1 MHHDEP
7 LVEARIAR
15 LVRDRIDPAV
25 HRRSAP
31 VTIDAWQV
39 PDEPVPFAEA
49 VAAEYTPFRV
59 GDAWG
64 GRPWGT
70 TWFRVRG
77 TVPED
82 FGTAP
87 GTTVELRVDLGFTK
101 RQPGFQAEGL
111 AWRTDGST
119 IKGIE
124 PRNDTVPV
132 EVGPGGSFEL
142 YVEAAANPDIGGDD
156 FQGATPLGSR
166 STAGSDPI
174 YSLRALELVERDDT
188 VWELQQDVW
197 VLRGLMAELPTD
209 GTRGADVLRVLE
221 RAADALDPD
230 DVAGTAA
237 DARAVLAPALAV
249 PASAA
254 AHRAV
259 AVGHAHIDSAWLW
272 PVRETIRKCART
284 FSNVLDLM
292 DQDPDFTFA
301 CSSAQQYAWIRDG
314 YPSIWARIKQRVAEG
329 RWIPVGGMW
338 VESDTNLPG
347 GEALARQFV
356 AGKRLFLEEFGVD
369 TPEAWLPDSFGYT
382 GALPQIVRA
391 AGSKWFVTQKPSWN
405 ETNVIPHTSFHWE
418 GIDGSRVLTHLP
430 PADTYNSDVSAAD
443 LHRGERGNK
452 ERGVANTSMLLYGF
466 GDGGGGPTR
475 EMVAAA
481 RRQHDL
487 DGSPRVDLGTPAEV
501 FEELEQSL
509 PEPAVWSG
517 EMYLEFH
524 RGTYTSQIRTKQ
536 GNRRSEHLLREAELW
551 AATASVRLGVEY
563 PYDEL
568 EAAWRTVLLQQFHD
582 ILPGSSIAWVYEN
595 AEAEYARV
603 AAVLGGL
610 IGDATT
616 ALASGGAPALAG
628 VGASATAFAGD
639 GGALLDGP
647 RDPDAVGTGGGAAVG
662 TVVRFNAS
670 PVAAGGVTALGGSV
684 GDEGEAVPPV
694 RSGDH
699 FVFDTGVV
707 TATIDADGH
716 VVSFVDHA
724 TGRDAVAP
732 GSSAA
737 QYTVFRDT
745 PNQWEAWDI
754 DRAYQRSGTVL
765 SAASVSVVDDALVVE
780 RPFGSSSVTTR
791 YSAVAGQ
798 PELHI
803 ETEVEWHERQKL
815 LKLAFP
821 LDVRASVASSE
832 IQFGHI
838 DRPTHQN
845 TSWDM
850 ARFET
855 SAHRW
860 VHVAEPGFGVA
871 VANDSTYGHD
881 ITRSTRP
888 DGGTTTLVR
897 ESLLRAPTFPDPHA
911 DQGHHVFRT
920 VLRTGASVLDAA
932 DSGYRLNL
940 PVRSVPGNAVVEPLV
955 TVSSPQ
961 VFVEAVKLAEDRSGD
976 VVVRLYEA
984 SGGRAADVGVDFG
997 FDVAGVEA
1005 VDLLERPLG
1014 AGSRLSSASWE
1025 AGEAVV
1031 LTLRP
1036 FEIVTLRVRR
1046 A

>member
-1 MHHDEP
+1 MHQDEP

-15 LVRDRIDPAV
+15 LVRDRVDPNV
-25 HRRSAP
+25 HRRASP
-31 VTIDAWQV
+31 VTIEAWQV
-39 PDEPVPFAEA
+39 PDEPVPFGEA
-49 VAAEYTPFRV
+49 VQQTYTPFTV
-59 GDAWG
+59 GEPWG
-64 GRPWGT
+64 ARPWGT
-70 TWFRVRG
+70 TWFRVTG
-77 TVPED
+77 TVPAD
-82 FGTAP
+82 FGTAD
-87 GTTVELRVDLGFTK
+87 GTTAELLVDLGFSK

-111 AWRTDGST
+111 AFRPDGST
-119 IKGIE
+119 IKAIE
-124 PRNDTVPV
+124 PRNDTVPLQ
-132 EVGPGGSFEL
+132 VGPGESFEL
-142 YVEAAANPDIGGDD
+142 YVEAGANPDIGGDD
-156 FQGATPLGSR
+156 FQGATPLGSKH
-166 STAGSDPI
+166 TAGDVPI
-174 YSLRALELVERDDT
+174 YRLRALEVVERDDT
-188 VWELQQDVW
+188 VWELQQDLW

-237 DARAVLAPALAV
+237 DARAVLATALAV

-254 AHRAV
+254 AHRAI

-272 PVRETIRKCART
+272 PVRETKRKCART

-292 DQDPDFTFA
+292 DRDPDFTFA
-301 CSSAQQYAWIRDG
+301 CSSAQQYAWMRDE
-314 YPSIWARIKQRVAEG
+314 YPEVFGRIKQRVAEG

-356 AGKRLFLEEFGVD
+356 AGKRFFLEEFGID

-405 ETNVIPHTSFHWE
+405 ETNVIPHTSFLWE

-430 PADTYNSDVSAAD
+430 PADTYNSDVSPAD
-443 LHRGERGNK
+443 LHRGERQNK

-487 DGSPRVDLGTPAEV
+487 DGSPRVDLGTPAQV
-501 FEELEQSL
+501 FEELERAL
-509 PEPAVWSG
+509 PTPGIWSG

-524 RGTYTSQIRTKQ
+524 RGTYTSQVRTKQ

-551 AATASVRLGVEY
+551 ASTAAVRLGQAY

-568 EAAWRTVLLQQFHD
+568 ESAWHTVLLQQFHD

-603 AAVLGGL
+603 AGVLEEL
-610 IGDATT
+610 IGTATS
-616 ALASGGAPALAG
+616 ALATGGTATADQPGGPA
-628 VGASATAFAGD
+628 ASA
-639 GGALLDGP
+639 P
-647 RDPDAVGTGGGAAVG
+647 Q
-662 TVVRFNAS
+662 VRFNAS
-670 PVAAGGVTALGGSV
+670 PVVADGVTALGAAPV
-684 GDEGEAVPPV
+684 DVARAVPPEPD
-694 RSGDH
+694 GDR
-699 FVFDTGVV
+699 FVFDTGAVV
-707 TATIDADGH
+707 ATVDAAGH
-716 VVSFVDHA
+716 VVSFVERA
-724 TGRDAVAP
+724 SGRDAVAP
-732 GSSAA
+732 GAA
-737 QYTVFRDT
+737 AAEYTVFRDT

-754 DRAYQRSGTVL
+754 DRAYQRHGSALTATSVTVEG
-765 SAASVSVVDDALVVE
+765 DALVVV
-780 RPFGSSSVTTR
+780 RPFGSSTVTTR
-791 YSAVAGQ
+791 YTATEGQ
-798 PELHI
+798 PELVV
-803 ETEVEWHERQKL
+803 ETEVDWHEQQKL

-821 LDVRASVASSE
+821 LDLKADEASSE

-845 TSWDM
+845 TSWDF

-871 VANDSTYGHD
+871 IANDSTYGHD
-881 ITRSTRP
+881 VTRTTRA
-888 DGGTTTLVR
+888 DGGTTTQVR
-897 ESLLRAPTFPDPHA
+897 ESLVRGPKFPDPEA

-920 VLRTGASVLDAA
+920 VLRVGASVLDAA

-940 PVRSVPGNAVVEPLV
+940 PVRTVPGDTAVEPLV

-984 SGGRAADVGVDFG
+984 LGGRATDVGVDFG
-997 FDVAGVEA
+997 FDVAGVTR
-1005 VDLLERPLG
+1005 VDLLERPLDDG
-1014 AGSRLSSASWE
+1014 TWE
-1025 AGEAVV
+1025 DGEPVV
-1031 LTLRP
+1031 LTFRP
-1036 FEIVTLRVRR
+1036 FEIVSLRVRR

>member
-1 MHHDEP
+1 MHQDEP

-15 LVRDRIDPAV
+15 LVRDRVDPNV
-25 HRRSAP
+25 HRRASP
-31 VTIDAWQV
+31 VTVEAWHV
-39 PDEPVPFAEA
+39 PDEPVPVTEA
-49 VAAEYTPFRV
+49 LTQHYEPFTV
-59 GDAWG
+59 GDPWG
-64 GRPWGT
+64 SRPWGT
-70 TWFRVRG
+70 TWFRVTG
-77 TVPED
+77 TVPAD
-82 FGTAP
+82 FGTAE
-87 GTTVELRVDLGFTK
+87 GTTAELHVDLGFTK

-111 AWRTDGST
+111 AWRPDGST
-119 IKGIE
+119 IKAIE
-124 PRNDTVPV
+124 PRNDSVPLQ
-132 EVGPGGSFEL
+132 VGPGESFEL
-142 YVEAAANPDIGGDD
+142 YIEAGANPDIGGDS
-156 FQGATPLGSR
+156 FQGATPLGSKH
-166 STAGSDPI
+166 TAGDTPI
-174 YSLRALELVERDDT
+174 YRLRALEVVERDDT
-188 VWELQQDVW
+188 VWELQQDLW
-197 VLRGLMAELPTD
+197 VLRGLLAELPTD
-209 GTRGADVLRVLE
+209 GTRGADVLRALE
-221 RAADALDPD
+221 RAADVLDPD

-237 DARAVLAPALAV
+237 DARAVLAPVLAV
-249 PASAA
+249 PASGS
-254 AHRAV
+254 AHRAI

-272 PVRETIRKCART
+272 PVRETKRKCART

-292 DQDPDFTFA
+292 DRDPDFTFA
-301 CSSAQQYAWIRDG
+301 CSSAQQYAWMRDE
-314 YPSIWARIKQRVAEG
+314 YPEVFGRIKQRVAEG

-356 AGKRLFLEEFGVD
+356 AGKRFFLEEFGVD

-405 ETNVIPHTSFHWE
+405 ETNVIPHTSFLWE

-430 PADTYNSDVSAAD
+430 PADTYNSDVSPAD
-443 LHRGERGNK
+443 LHRGERNNK

-487 DGSPRVDLGTPAEV
+487 DGSPRVDLGTPAQV
-501 FEELEQSL
+501 FQELERAL
-509 PEPAVWSG
+509 PTPEVWSG

-551 AATASVRLGVEY
+551 AATAAVRLGREY
-563 PYDEL
+563 PYDAL
-568 EAAWRTVLLQQFHD
+568 ESAWHTVLLQQFHD

-603 AAVLGGL
+603 ATVLEAL
-610 IGDATT
+610 IGAATS
-616 ALASGGAPALAG
+616 ALASGG
-628 VGASATAFAGD
+628 TAD
-639 GGALLDGP
+639 TDRSGGSP
-647 RDPDAVGTGGGAAVG
+647 AAVSH
-662 TVVRFNAS
+662 VRFNAS
-670 PVAAGGVTALGGSV
+670 PVAADGVAALGAEPVDAARS
-684 GDEGEAVPPV
+684 VPPF
-694 RSGDH
+694 RDGDR
-699 FVFDTGVV
+699 FVFDTGAVV
-707 TATIDADGH
+707 ATIDAAGH
-716 VVSFVDHA
+716 VVSFVDRA

-732 GSSAA
+732 GEAA
-737 QYTVFRDT
+737 AEYTVFRDT

-754 DRAYQRSGTVL
+754 DRAYQRHGSVLEATSVTVEG
-765 SAASVSVVDDALVVE
+765 DALVVV
-780 RPFGSSSVTTR
+780 RPFGRSVVTTR
-791 YSAVAGQ
+791 YSATAGQ
-798 PELHI
+798 PELVV
-803 ETEVEWHERQKL
+803 ETEADWHEQQKL

-821 LDVRASVASSE
+821 LDLKADQASSE

-845 TSWDM
+845 TSWDF

-871 VANDSTYGHD
+871 IANDSTYGHD
-881 ITRSTRP
+881 VTRRTRV
-888 DGGTTTLVR
+888 DGGTTTQVR
-897 ESLLRAPTFPDPHA
+897 ESLVRGPKFPDPEA

-920 VLRTGASVLDAA
+920 VVRVGASVLDAA

-940 PVRSVPGNAVVEPLV
+940 PVRAVPGDTVVEPLV

-984 SGGRAADVGVDFG
+984 LGGRATDVGVDFG
-997 FDVAGVEA
+997 FDVADVTR
-1005 VDLLERPLG
+1005 VDLLERPVDDVTWDG
-1014 AGSRLSSASWE
+1014 
-1025 AGEAVV
+1025 GEPVV

-1036 FEIVTLRVRR
+1036 FELVTLRVRR

>member
-1 MHHDEP
+1 MHKDEP

-31 VTIDAWQV
+31 VTVEAWTV
-39 PDEPVPFAEA
+39 PDEPVPFDVA
-49 VAAEYTPFRV
+49 VAADYAPFAI

-64 GRPWGT
+64 ARPWGT

-87 GTTVELRVDLGFTK
+87 GTTAEVHVDLGFTK

-111 AWRTDGST
+111 AWRPDGST
-119 IKGIE
+119 ITGIE
-124 PRNDTVPV
+124 PRNDTVPL
-132 EVGPGGSFEL
+132 EVGPGESFEL
-142 YVEAAANPDIGGDD
+142 YVEAAANPDIGGDS
-156 FQGATPLGSR
+156 FQGRTPLGSR
-166 STAGSDPI
+166 STAGDEPI
-174 YSLRALELVERDDT
+174 YRLRALEVVERDDT
-188 VWELQQDVW
+188 VWELQQDFW

-209 GTRGADVLRVLE
+209 GTRGADILRALE

-237 DARAVLAPALAV
+237 DAREVLAPVLAV

-292 DQDPDFTFA
+292 DRDPDFTFA

-369 TPEAWLPDSFGYT
+369 TPEAWLPDSFGYS

-430 PADTYNSDVSAAD
+430 PADTYNSDVSPAD

-487 DGSPRVDLGTPAEV
+487 DGSPRVDLGTPAQV
-501 FEELEQSL
+501 FEELEQAL
-509 PEPAVWSG
+509 PTPAVWSG

-551 AATASVRLGVEY
+551 AATAAVQLGADY
-563 PYDEL
+563 PYDAL
-568 EAAWRTVLLQQFHD
+568 EEAWHTVLLQQFHD

-595 AEAEYARV
+595 AEANYALV
-603 AAVLGGL
+603 AEVLEGL

-616 ALASGGAPALAG
+616 ALASGGASALAG
-628 VGASATAFAGD
+628 VGAGAVSSATAAGSA
-639 GGALLDGP
+639 GALLDAP
-647 RDPDAVGTGGGAAVG
+647 VGAGAAGAAGAGAGGAGAG
-662 TVVRFNAS
+662 AVVRFNAA
-670 PVAAGGVTALGGSV
+670 PVTADGVTALGGAPV
-684 GDEGEAVPPV
+684 DDARPVPPE
-694 RSGDH
+694 RHGDR

-707 TATIDADGH
+707 TATIDAAGH

-724 TGRDAVAP
+724 SGRDAVAP
-732 GSSAA
+732 GTAA
-737 QYTVFRDT
+737 AEYTVFRDT

-765 SAASVSVVDDALVVE
+765 TATSVDVDGDALVVV

-798 PELHI
+798 PELLV
-803 ETEVEWHERQKL
+803 ETEVEWHEHQKL

-897 ESLLRAPTFPDPHA
+897 ESLLRAPTFPDPDA

-920 VLRTGASVLDAA
+920 VLRTGATVLDAA

-940 PVRSVPGNAVVEPLV
+940 PVRSVPGSSTVTPLV
-955 TVSSPQ
+955 VVSSPQ
-961 VFVEAVKLAEDRSGD
+961 VLVEAVKLAEDRSGD

-984 SGGRAADVGVDFG
+984 SGGRASDVGVDFG
-997 FDVAGVEA
+997 FDVASVEA
-1005 VDLLERPLG
+1005 VDLLERPVG
-1014 AGSRLSSASWE
+1014 DTWE
-1025 AGEAVV
+1025 AGEPVV

>member
-1 MHHDEP
+1 MHQDEP

-15 LVRDRIDPAV
+15 LVRDRVDPNV
-25 HRRSAP
+25 HRRASP
-31 VTIDAWQV
+31 VTIEAWQV

-49 VAAEYTPFRV
+49 VQQTYTPFTV
-59 GDAWG
+59 GDPWG
-64 GRPWGT
+64 ARPWGT
-70 TWFRVRG
+70 TWFRVTG
-77 TVPED
+77 TVPAD
-82 FGTAP
+82 FGTTD
-87 GTTVELRVDLGFTK
+87 GTTAELHVDLGFSK
-101 RQPGFQAEGL
+101 RQAGFQAEGL
-111 AWRTDGST
+111 AWRPDGST
-119 IKGIE
+119 IKAIE
-124 PRNDTVPV
+124 PLNDSVPLQ
-132 EVGPGGSFEL
+132 VGPGESFEL
-142 YVEAAANPDIGGDD
+142 YVEAGANPDIGGDD
-156 FQGATPLGSR
+156 FQGATPLGSKH
-166 STAGSDPI
+166 TAGDTPI
-174 YSLRALELVERDDT
+174 YRLRALEVVERDDT
-188 VWELQQDVW
+188 VWELQQDLW

-237 DARAVLAPALAV
+237 DARAVLAEALSV
-249 PASAA
+249 PASGS
-254 AHRAV
+254 AHRAI

-272 PVRETIRKCART
+272 PVRETKRKCART

-292 DQDPDFTFA
+292 DRDPDFTFA
-301 CSSAQQYAWIRDG
+301 CSSAQQYAWMRDE
-314 YPSIWARIKQRVAEG
+314 YPEVFARITQRVAEG

-356 AGKRLFLEEFGVD
+356 AGKRFFLEEFGVD

-405 ETNVIPHTSFHWE
+405 ETNVIPHTSFLWE

-430 PADTYNSDVSAAD
+430 PADTYNSDVSPAD
-443 LHRGERGNK
+443 LHRGERNNK

-487 DGSPRVDLGTPAEV
+487 DGSPRVELGTPAQV
-501 FEELEQSL
+501 FEELERAL
-509 PEPAVWSG
+509 PTPGVWSG

-551 AATASVRLGVEY
+551 ASTAAVRLGQAY
-563 PYDEL
+563 PYDAL
-568 EAAWRTVLLQQFHD
+568 ESAWHTVLLQQFHD

-603 AAVLGGL
+603 AGVLEDL
-610 IGDATT
+610 IGTATT
-616 ALASGGAPALAG
+616 ALAAGAQQPTDGPGGPAAPASL
-628 VGASATAFAGD
+628 
-639 GGALLDGP
+639 
-647 RDPDAVGTGGGAAVG
+647 
-662 TVVRFNAS
+662 VRFNAS
-670 PVAAGGVTALGGSV
+670 PVAADGVTALGAEPV
-684 GDEGEAVPPV
+684 DAARAVPPV
-694 RSGDH
+694 RDGDR
-699 FVFDTGVV
+699 FVIDTGVV
-707 TATIDADGH
+707 VATIDAAGH

-724 TGRDAVAP
+724 SGRDAIAP
-732 GSSAA
+732 GAA
-737 QYTVFRDT
+737 AAEYTVFRDT

-754 DRAYQRSGTVL
+754 DRAYQRHGSVLAATSVTVEG
-765 SAASVSVVDDALVVE
+765 DALVVV
-780 RPFGSSSVTTR
+780 RPFGSSTVTTR
-791 YSAVAGQ
+791 YTATAGQ
-798 PELHI
+798 PELVV
-803 ETEVEWHERQKL
+803 ETEADWHEQQKL

-821 LDVRASVASSE
+821 LDLKADQASSE

-845 TSWDM
+845 TSWDF

-871 VANDSTYGHD
+871 IANDSTYGHD
-881 ITRSTRP
+881 VTRSTRA
-888 DGGTTTLVR
+888 DGGTTTQVR
-897 ESLLRAPTFPDPHA
+897 ESLVRGPMFPDPAA

-920 VLRTGASVLDAA
+920 VLRVGASVLDAA

-940 PVRSVPGNAVVEPLV
+940 PVRAVPGDTAVEPLV

-984 SGGRAADVGVDFG
+984 LGGRATDVGVDFG
-997 FDVAGVEA
+997 FDVAGVTR
-1005 VDLLERPLG
+1005 VDLLERPLDDG
-1014 AGSRLSSASWE
+1014 SWE
-1025 AGEAVV
+1025 DGEPVV

-1036 FEIVTLRVRR
+1036 FELTTLRVRR

>member
-25 HRRSAP
+25 LRRSAP
-31 VTIDAWQV
+31 VTIEAWQV

-49 VAAEYTPFRV
+49 VAAEYTPFHV

-77 TVPED
+77 TVPSD
-82 FGTAP
+82 FGADP
-87 GTTVELRVDLGFTK
+87 GTTVELRVDLGFSK

-111 AWRTDGST
+111 AWRPDGTT

-124 PRNDTVPV
+124 PLNDTLPV
-132 EVGPGGSFEL
+132 EPGPDGSFEL

-166 STAGSDPI
+166 STAGTEPI
-174 YSLRALELVERDDT
+174 YRLRALELVERDDT
-188 VWELQQDVW
+188 VWELQQDFW

-209 GTRGADVLRVLE
+209 GTRGADVLRGLE
-221 RAADALDPD
+221 RAADTLDPD

-237 DARAVLAPALAV
+237 ATREVLAPLLAV
-249 PASAA
+249 GAAGSAG
-254 AHRAV
+254 RAI

-292 DQDPDFTFA
+292 DRDPDFTFA

-314 YPSIWARIKQRVAEG
+314 YPSIWERIKQRVAEG

-347 GEALARQFV
+347 GEAVARQFV

-369 TPEAWLPDSFGYT
+369 TPEAWLPDSFGYS

-430 PADTYNSDVSAAD
+430 PADTYNSDVSPED
-443 LHRGERGNK
+443 LHRGERQNK

-475 EMVAAA
+475 EMVASA

-487 DGSPRVDLGTPAEV
+487 DGSPRVDLGTPAQV
-501 FEELEQSL
+501 FEELERVL

-551 AATASVRLGVEY
+551 AATAAVRHGAEY

-568 EAAWRTVLLQQFHD
+568 ESVWHTVLLQQFHD

-603 AAVLGGL
+603 AEVLEEL
-610 IGDATT
+610 IGTATT
-616 ALASGGAPALAG
+616 ALASGGATALAG
-628 VGASATAFAGD
+628 VGAARAGA
-639 GGALLDGP
+639 GVGALLDAP
-647 RDPDAVGTGGGAAVG
+647 TEAGTAGGASGGGADG
-662 TVVRFNAS
+662 VVRFNAS
-670 PVAAGGVTALGGSV
+670 PVTAGGVTALGGSPSSAA
-684 GDEGEAVPPV
+684 EAVPPV
-694 RSGDH
+694 RSGDR
-699 FVFDTGVV
+699 FVFETGVV

-716 VVSFVDHA
+716 VVSLVERA
-724 TGRDAVAP
+724 SGRDAVAP
-732 GSSAA
+732 GAVAA

-754 DRAYQRSGTVL
+754 DRAYQRNGTVL
-765 SAASVSVVDDALVVE
+765 SATGVEVDGTTLVVT

-821 LDVRASVASSE
+821 LDVRAASASSE

-881 ITRSTRP
+881 ITRSTRA

-920 VLRTGASVLDAA
+920 VLRVGASVLDAA

-940 PVRSVPGNAVVEPLV
+940 PVRSVPGSATVDPLV

-984 SGGRAADVGVDFG
+984 TGGRAADVGVSFG
-997 FDVAGVEA
+997 FDVDAVEA

-1014 AGSRLSSASWE
+1014 SGTWE
-1025 AGEAVV
+1025 AGEPVV

-1046 A
+1046 G

>member
-1 MHHDEP
+1 MHQDEP

-15 LVRDRIDPAV
+15 LVRDRVDPNV
-25 HRRSAP
+25 HRRASP
-31 VTIDAWQV
+31 VTIEAWQV

-49 VAAEYTPFRV
+49 VQQTYTPFTV
-59 GDAWG
+59 GEPWG
-64 GRPWGT
+64 ARPWGT
-70 TWFRVRG
+70 TWFKVTG
-77 TVPED
+77 TVPAD
-82 FGTAP
+82 FGTAD
-87 GTTVELRVDLGFTK
+87 GTTAELLVDLGFSK

-111 AWRTDGST
+111 AYRPDGST
-119 IKGIE
+119 IKAIE
-124 PRNDTVPV
+124 PRNDTVPLP
-132 EVGPGGSFEL
+132 VGPGKSFEL
-142 YVEAAANPDIGGDD
+142 YVEAGANPDIGGDD
-156 FQGATPLGSR
+156 FQGATPLGSKH
-166 STAGSDPI
+166 TAGDTPI
-174 YSLRALELVERDDT
+174 YRLRALEVVERDDT
-188 VWELQQDVW
+188 VWELQQDLW

-230 DVAGTAA
+230 DVAGTAG
-237 DARAVLAPALAV
+237 DARAVLAEALAV
-249 PASAA
+249 PASGS
-254 AHRAV
+254 AHRAI

-272 PVRETIRKCART
+272 PVRETKRKCART

-292 DQDPDFTFA
+292 DRDPDFTFA
-301 CSSAQQYAWIRDG
+301 CSSAQQYAWMRDE
-314 YPSIWARIKQRVAEG
+314 YPEVFGRIKQRVAEG

-356 AGKRLFLEEFGVD
+356 AGKRFFLEEFGVD

-405 ETNVIPHTSFHWE
+405 ETNVIPHTSFLWE

-430 PADTYNSDVSAAD
+430 PADTYNSDVSPAD
-443 LHRGERGNK
+443 LHRGERQNK

-487 DGSPRVDLGTPAEV
+487 DGSPRVDLGTPAQV
-501 FEELEQSL
+501 FEELERAL
-509 PEPAVWSG
+509 PTPGVWSG

-551 AATASVRLGVEY
+551 AATAAVRLGQDY
-563 PYDEL
+563 PYDAL
-568 EAAWRTVLLQQFHD
+568 EDAWHTVLLAQFHD

-603 AAVLGGL
+603 AEVLEDL
-610 IGDATT
+610 IGTATT
-616 ALASGGAPALAG
+616 ALAVGGAERSADRPGGAP
-628 VGASATAFAGD
+628 STA
-639 GGALLDGP
+639 P
-647 RDPDAVGTGGGAAVG
+647 H
-662 TVVRFNAS
+662 VRFNAS
-670 PVAAGGVTALGGSV
+670 PMAADGVRALGAEPV
-684 GDEGEAVPPV
+684 DVVRAVPPV
-694 RSGDH
+694 RDGDR
-699 FVFDTGVV
+699 FVFDTGAVV
-707 TATIDADGH
+707 ATVDAAGH
-716 VVSFVDHA
+716 VVSLVDRA
-724 TGRDAVAP
+724 TGRDAIAP
-732 GSSAA
+732 GAA
-737 QYTVFRDT
+737 AAEYTVFRDT

-754 DRAYQRSGTVL
+754 DRAYQRHGAVLAATSVTVEG
-765 SAASVSVVDDALVVE
+765 DALVVV
-780 RPFGSSSVTTR
+780 RPFGSSTVTTR
-791 YSAVAGQ
+791 YTATEGQ
-798 PELHI
+798 PELVV
-803 ETEVEWHERQKL
+803 ETEADWHEQQKL

-821 LDVRASVASSE
+821 LDLKADQASSE

-845 TSWDM
+845 TSWDF

-881 ITRSTRP
+881 VTRSTRP
-888 DGGTTTLVR
+888 DGGTTTQVR
-897 ESLLRAPTFPDPHA
+897 ESLVRGPKFPDPEA

-920 VLRTGASVLDAA
+920 VLRIGETVLDAA

-940 PVRSVPGNAVVEPLV
+940 PVRTVPGDAVVEPLV

-984 SGGRAADVGVDFG
+984 LGGRAGDVGVDFG
-997 FDVAGVEA
+997 FDVAEVTR
-1005 VDLLERPLG
+1005 VDLLERPLDGG
-1014 AGSRLSSASWE
+1014 AWVDGAP
-1025 AGEAVV
+1025 VV
-1031 LTLRP
+1031 LTMRP
-1036 FEIVTLRVRR
+1036 FELVTLRVRR

>member
-25 HRRSAP
+25 LRRSAP
-31 VTIDAWQV
+31 VEIAAWTV
-39 PDEPVPFAEA
+39 PDEPVPFDVA
-49 VAAEYTPFRV
+49 VAADYEPFTV
-59 GDAWG
+59 GGSWG

-70 TWFRVRG
+70 TWFRIRG

-87 GTTVELRVDLGFTK
+87 GTTAELRVDLGFTK
-101 RQPGFQAEGL
+101 RHPGFQAEGL
-111 AWRTDGST
+111 AWRPDGT
-119 IKGIE
+119 TVKGIE
-124 PRNDTVPV
+124 PKNDTVPL
-132 EVGPGGSFEL
+132 EVGPGESFEL
-142 YVEAAANPDIGGDD
+142 YVEAAANPDIGGDS

-166 STAGSDPI
+166 STAGTKPI
-174 YSLRALELVERDDT
+174 YKVKALEIVERDDT
-188 VWELQQDVW
+188 VWELQQDFW

-237 DARAVLAPALAV
+237 DARAVLAPVLAV

-254 AHRAV
+254 AHRAI

-292 DQDPDFTFA
+292 DRDPDFTFA

-356 AGKRLFLEEFGVD
+356 AGKRFFLEEFGID
-369 TPEAWLPDSFGYT
+369 TPEAWLPDSFGYS

-430 PADTYNSDVSAAD
+430 PADTYNSDVSPAD
-443 LHRGERGNK
+443 LHRGERQNK

-487 DGSPRVDLGTPAEV
+487 DGSPRVDLGTPAQV
-501 FEELEQSL
+501 FEEIEAAL
-509 PEPAVWSG
+509 PTPAVWSG

-551 AATASVRLGVEY
+551 ASTAAVRLGLDY
-563 PYDEL
+563 PYEEL
-568 EAAWRTVLLQQFHD
+568 EQAWHTVLLQQFHD

-595 AEAEYARV
+595 AEANYAEVARV
-603 AAVLGGL
+603 LEGL
-610 IGDATT
+610 IGNATT
-616 ALASGGAPALAG
+616 ALANGGAAALAG
-628 VGASATAFAGD
+628 VGASSTARS
-639 GGALLDGP
+639 GGGSALLDAPSGA
-647 RDPDAVGTGGGAAVG
+647 DAAGGSGSTGN
-662 TVVRFNAS
+662 VVRFNAS
-670 PVAAGGVTALGGSV
+670 PVAAGDATALGGSL
-684 GDEGEAVPPV
+684 GDELRAVPPV
-694 RSGDH
+694 RNGDR

-707 TATIDADGH
+707 TATIDAAGH
-716 VVSFVDHA
+716 VVSLVDHA
-724 TGRDAVAP
+724 SGRDAVAP
-732 GSSAA
+732 GAA
-737 QYTVFRDT
+737 AAEYTVFRDT

-765 SAASVSVVDDALVVE
+765 EASSVEVSGDELVVQ
-780 RPFGSSSVTTR
+780 RSFGSSSITTR

-798 PELHI
+798 SELTI
-803 ETEVEWHERQKL
+803 VTEVDWHERQKL

-821 LDVRASVASSE
+821 LDVRAASASSE

-881 ITRSTRP
+881 ITRSTRA

-920 VLRTGASVLDAA
+920 VLRVGASVLDAA
-932 DSGYRLNL
+932 DAGYRLNL
-940 PVRSVPGNAVVEPLV
+940 PVRTVEGTTTVDPLV

-997 FDVAGVEA
+997 FDVAGVAA

-1014 AGSRLSSASWE
+1014 DSWE
-1025 AGEAVV
+1025 SGEPVV

>member
-15 LVRDRIDPAV
+15 LVRDRVDPAV

-31 VTIDAWQV
+31 VTIEAWEV
-39 PDEPVPFAEA
+39 PGEPVPFDAA
-49 VAAEYTPFRV
+49 VRESYTPFTV
-59 GDAWG
+59 GSHWG

-70 TWFRVRG
+70 TWFRITG
-77 TVPED
+77 TVPAD
-82 FGTAP
+82 FGTAQ
-87 GTTVELRVDLGFTK
+87 GTTAELSVDLGFTK

-111 AWRTDGST
+111 AFRPDGST
-119 IKGIE
+119 IKAIE
-124 PRNDTVPV
+124 PRNNAVPL
-132 EVGPGGSFEL
+132 EVGPGESFEL
-142 YVEAAANPDIGGDD
+142 YVEAGANPDIGGDS

-166 STAGSDPI
+166 STAGDEPI
-174 YSLRALELVERDDT
+174 YRLQALEVVERDET
-188 VWELQQDVW
+188 VWELQQDFW

-209 GTRGADVLRVLE
+209 GTRGADILRALE

-237 DARAVLAPALAV
+237 DARAALAPALAV

-254 AHRAV
+254 AHRAI

-272 PVRETIRKCART
+272 PVRETKRKCART

-292 DQDPDFTFA
+292 DRDPDFTFA
-301 CSSAQQYAWIRDG
+301 CSSAQQYAWIRDE
-314 YPSIWARIKQRVAEG
+314 YPEIFGRIKERVAEG

-356 AGKRLFLEEFGVD
+356 AGKRFFLEEFGID
-369 TPEAWLPDSFGYT
+369 TPEAWLPDSFGYS

-430 PADTYNSDVSAAD
+430 PADTYNSDVSPAD
-443 LHRGERGNK
+443 LHRGERRNK
-452 ERGVANTSMLLYGF
+452 ERGTANTSMLLYGF
-466 GDGGGGPTR
+466 GDGGGGPTT
-475 EMVAAA
+475 EMVGAAH
-481 RRQHDL
+481 RQHDL
-487 DGSPRVDLGTPAEV
+487 DGSPRVTLGTPAQV
-501 FEELEQSL
+501 FEQLEAEL
-509 PEPAVWSG
+509 PTPGVWSG

-551 AATASVRLGVEY
+551 AATAAVRLGSEY
-563 PYDEL
+563 PYAEL
-568 EAAWRTVLLQQFHD
+568 EEAWHTVLLQQFHD

-595 AEAEYARV
+595 AEEQYARV
-603 AAVLGGL
+603 AEVLEGL
-610 IGDATT
+610 IGSATT
-616 ALASGGAPALAG
+616 ALAAG
-628 VGASATAFAGD
+628 
-639 GGALLDGP
+639 
-647 RDPDAVGTGGGAAVG
+647 GTGSSTDPA

-670 PVAAGGVTALGGSV
+670 PVAAGDVTALGGSL
-684 GDEGEAVPPV
+684 GEGPRAVSPV
-694 RSGDH
+694 RDGDR

-707 TATIDADGH
+707 TATIDVAGH

-724 TGRDAVAP
+724 TGRDAIAP
-732 GSSAA
+732 GAA
-737 QYTVFRDT
+737 AAEYTVFRDT

-754 DRAYQRSGTVL
+754 DRAYQRNGTVL
-765 SAASVSVVDDALVVE
+765 SASSVSVDGSALVVE
-780 RPFGSSSVTTR
+780 RSFGASTLTTR
-791 YSAVAGQ
+791 YSAVEGE
-798 PELHI
+798 PELTV
-803 ETEVEWHERQKL
+803 ETEVDWHEHQKL

-821 LDVRASVASSE
+821 IDVLASSASSE
-832 IQFGHI
+832 IQFGYI

-845 TSWDM
+845 TSWDH

-881 ITRSTRP
+881 ITRETRA

-897 ESLLRAPTFPDPHA
+897 ESLLRGPTFPDPNA

-920 VLRTGASVLDAA
+920 VLRVGASVLDAA

-940 PVRSVPGNAVVEPLV
+940 PVRSVPGSAPVAPLV

-976 VVVRLYEA
+976 VVVRLYEGL
-984 SGGRAADVGVDFG
+984 GGRATDVAVDFG
-997 FDVAGVEA
+997 FDVASVTA
-1005 VDLLERPLG
+1005 VDLLERSVGSATG
-1014 AGSRLSSASWE
+1014 APTSWS
-1025 AGEAVV
+1025 AGEPVV

-1046 A
+1046 G

>member
-1 MHHDEP
+1 MHQDEP

-15 LVRDRIDPAV
+15 LVRDRVDPNV
-25 HRRSAP
+25 HRRASP
-31 VTIDAWQV
+31 VTVEAWQV
-39 PDEPVPFAEA
+39 PDEPVPFADA
-49 VAAEYTPFRV
+49 VAQQYEPFTV
-59 GDAWG
+59 GSPWG

-70 TWFRVRG
+70 TWFKVTG
-77 TVPED
+77 TVPAD

-87 GTTVELRVDLGFTK
+87 GTTAELHVDLGFTK
-101 RQPGFQAEGL
+101 RQAGFQAEGL
-111 AWRTDGST
+111 AWRPDGST
-119 IKGIE
+119 IKAIE
-124 PRNDTVPV
+124 PLNDSVPLQ
-132 EVGPGGSFEL
+132 VGAGESFTL
-142 YVEAAANPDIGGDD
+142 YIEAGANPDIGGDS
-156 FQGATPLGSR
+156 FQGATPLGSKH
-166 STAGSDPI
+166 TAGDAPI
-174 YSLRALELVERDDT
+174 YRLRALEVVERDDT
-188 VWELQQDVW
+188 VWELQQDLW

-237 DARAVLAPALAV
+237 DARAVLADALAV
-249 PASAA
+249 PASGS
-254 AHRAV
+254 AHRAI

-272 PVRETIRKCART
+272 PVRETKRKCART

-292 DQDPDFTFA
+292 DRDPDFTFA
-301 CSSAQQYAWIRDG
+301 CSSAQQYAWIRDE
-314 YPSIWARIKQRVAEG
+314 YPEVFGRIKQRVAEG

-356 AGKRLFLEEFGVD
+356 AGKRFFLEEFGVD

-405 ETNVIPHTSFHWE
+405 ETNVIPHTSFLWE

-430 PADTYNSDVSAAD
+430 PADTYNSDVSPAD
-443 LHRGERGNK
+443 LHRGERNNK

-487 DGSPRVDLGTPAEV
+487 DGSPRVELGTPAAV
-501 FEELEQSL
+501 FEELERAL
-509 PEPAVWSG
+509 PTPGVWSG

-551 AATASVRLGVEY
+551 AATAAVRLGQEY
-563 PYDEL
+563 PYDAL
-568 EAAWRTVLLQQFHD
+568 ESAWHTVLLQQFHD

-603 AAVLGGL
+603 AGVLEEL
-610 IGDATT
+610 IGTATT
-616 ALASGGAPALAG
+616 ALA
-628 VGASATAFAGD
+628 
-639 GGALLDGP
+639 
-647 RDPDAVGTGGGAAVG
+647 TGGPDSDTADRPGGTPSAA
-662 TVVRFNAS
+662 THVRFNAS
-670 PVAAGGVTALGGSV
+670 PVPADGVRALGAV
-684 GDEGEAVPPV
+684 PVDAARPVPPV
-694 RSGDH
+694 RDGDR

-707 TATIDADGH
+707 TATVDADGH
-716 VVSFVDHA
+716 VVSLVDHA

-732 GSSAA
+732 GEAA
-737 QYTVFRDT
+737 AEYTVFRDT

-754 DRAYQRSGTVL
+754 DRAYQRHGSVL
-765 SAASVSVVDDALVVE
+765 QATSVTIEGDALVVV
-780 RPFGSSSVTTR
+780 RPFGRSTVTTR
-791 YSAVAGQ
+791 YTASQGQ
-798 PELHI
+798 PELVV
-803 ETEVEWHERQKL
+803 ETEADWHEQQKL
-815 LKLAFP
+815 LKLSFP
-821 LDVRASVASSE
+821 LDLKADQASSE

-845 TSWDM
+845 TSWDF

-881 ITRSTRP
+881 VTRRTRA
-888 DGGTTTLVR
+888 DGGTTTQVR
-897 ESLLRAPTFPDPHA
+897 ESLVRGPKFPDPEA

-920 VLRTGASVLDAA
+920 MLRVGASVLDAA

-940 PVRSVPGNAVVEPLV
+940 PVRAVPGDRVVEPLV

-984 SGGRAADVGVDFG
+984 LGGRATDVGVNLG
-997 FDVAGVEA
+997 FAVAGVTR
-1005 VDLLERPLG
+1005 VDLLERPLDG
-1014 AGSRLSSASWE
+1014 VGPWDD
-1025 AGEAVV
+1025 GTPVV

-1036 FEIVTLRVRR
+1036 FELVTLRVRR

>member
-1 MHHDEP
+1 MHQDEP

-15 LVRDRIDPAV
+15 LVRDRVDPAV

-31 VTIDAWQV
+31 VTIEAWEV
-39 PDEPVPFAEA
+39 PGEPVPFDTA
-49 VAAEYTPFRV
+49 VRETYEPFTV
-59 GDAWG
+59 GSSWG

-70 TWFRVRG
+70 TWFRVTG
-77 TVPED
+77 TVPSD

-87 GTTVELRVDLGFTK
+87 GTTAELFVDLGFTK
-101 RQPGFQAEGL
+101 RHPGFQAEGL
-111 AWRTDGST
+111 AFRPDGST
-119 IKGIE
+119 IKAVE
-124 PRNDTVPV
+124 PRNNAVPLA
-132 EVGPGGSFEL
+132 VGPGESFEL
-142 YVEAAANPDIGGDD
+142 YVEAGANPDIGGDS

-166 STAGSDPI
+166 STAGDRPI
-174 YSLRALELVERDDT
+174 YRLRALEVVERDDT
-188 VWELQQDVW
+188 VWELQQDLW
-197 VLRGLMAELPTD
+197 VLRGLMAQLPTD
-209 GTRGADVLRVLE
+209 GTRGADILRALE

-230 DVAGTAA
+230 DVPGTAA
-237 DARAVLAPALAV
+237 DARAALAPALAV

-272 PVRETIRKCART
+272 PVRETKRKCART

-292 DQDPDFTFA
+292 DRDPDFTFA
-301 CSSAQQYAWIRDG
+301 CSSAQQYAWIRDE
-314 YPSIWARIKQRVAEG
+314 YPEIFGRIKQRVAEG

-347 GEALARQFV
+347 GEALARQFI
-356 AGKRLFLEEFGVD
+356 AGKRFFLEEFGVD
-369 TPEAWLPDSFGYT
+369 TPEAWLPDSFGYS

-430 PADTYNSDVSAAD
+430 PADTYNSDVSPAD
-443 LHRGERGNK
+443 LHRGERNNK
-452 ERGVANTSMLLYGF
+452 ERGTANTSMLLYGF

-475 EMVAAA
+475 EMVGAAH
-481 RRQHDL
+481 RQHDL
-487 DGSPRVDLGTPAEV
+487 DGSPRVTLGTPAQV
-501 FEELEQSL
+501 FEQIEQDL
-509 PEPAVWSG
+509 PTPGVWSG

-551 AATASVRLGVEY
+551 AATAAVRLGAEY
-563 PYDEL
+563 PYAEL
-568 EAAWRTVLLQQFHD
+568 EQAWHTVLLQQFHD

-603 AAVLGGL
+603 AEVLEGL
-610 IGDATT
+610 IGTATT
-616 ALASGGAPALAG
+616 ALAAGGTAGADATGAAAGAP
-628 VGASATAFAGD
+628 
-639 GGALLDGP
+639 
-647 RDPDAVGTGGGAAVG
+647 G
-662 TVVRFNAS
+662 TVVRFNAA
-670 PVAAGGVTALGGSV
+670 PVAAGDVTALGGSL
-684 GDEGEAVPPV
+684 GAAPRPVPPV
-694 RSGDH
+694 RSGDG

-707 TATIDADGH
+707 TATIDAAGH
-716 VVSFVDHA
+716 VVSLVDRA
-724 TGRDAVAP
+724 SGRDAVAP
-732 GSSAA
+732 GAA
-737 QYTVFRDT
+737 AAEYTVFRDT

-754 DRAYQRSGTVL
+754 DRAYQRNGTVL
-765 SAASVSVVDDALVVE
+765 TASSVAVDGDTLVVE
-780 RPFGSSSVTTR
+780 RSFGSSTLTTR
-791 YSAVAGQ
+791 YSAVEGE
-798 PELHI
+798 PELTV
-803 ETEVEWHERQKL
+803 ETEVDWHEHQKL

-821 LDVRASVASSE
+821 IDVLAPTASSE

-845 TSWDM
+845 TSWDH

-881 ITRSTRP
+881 ITRETRA

-897 ESLLRAPTFPDPHA
+897 ESLLRGPTFPDPDA

-920 VLRTGASVLDAA
+920 VLRVGASVLDAA

-940 PVRSVPGNAVVEPLV
+940 PVRSVEGSAPVAPLV

-976 VVVRLYEA
+976 VVVRLYEGL
-984 SGGRAADVGVDFG
+984 GGRASDVAVDFG
-997 FDVAGVEA
+997 FDVASVTV
-1005 VDLLERPLG
+1005 VDLLERPVG
-1014 AGSRLSSASWE
+1014 ASWD
-1025 AGEAVV
+1025 AGEPVS

-1036 FEIVTLRVRR
+1036 FELVTVRVRR

>member
-1 MHHDEP
+1 MHQDEP

-15 LVRDRIDPAV
+15 LVRDRVDPNV
-25 HRRSAP
+25 HRRASP
-31 VTIDAWQV
+31 VTIEAWQV

-49 VAAEYTPFRV
+49 VTQQYEPFSV
-59 GDAWG
+59 GSPWG

-70 TWFRVRG
+70 TWFKVTG
-77 TVPED
+77 IVPAD
-82 FGTAP
+82 FGTTE
-87 GTTVELRVDLGFTK
+87 GTTAELHVDLGFTK
-101 RQPGFQAEGL
+101 RQAGFQAEGL
-111 AWRTDGST
+111 AWRPDGST
-119 IKGIE
+119 IKAIE
-124 PRNDTVPV
+124 PLNDSVPLQ
-132 EVGPGGSFEL
+132 VGPGESFTL
-142 YVEAAANPDIGGDD
+142 YIEAGANPDIGGDS
-156 FQGATPLGSR
+156 FQGATPLGSKH
-166 STAGSDPI
+166 TAGDVPI
-174 YSLRALELVERDDT
+174 YRLRALEVVERDDT
-188 VWELQQDVW
+188 VWELQQDLW

-237 DARAVLAPALAV
+237 DARAVLADALAV
-249 PASAA
+249 PASGS
-254 AHRAV
+254 AHRAI

-272 PVRETIRKCART
+272 PVRETKRKCART

-292 DQDPDFTFA
+292 NRDPDFTFA
-301 CSSAQQYAWIRDG
+301 CSSAQQYAWIRDE
-314 YPSIWARIKQRVAEG
+314 YPEVFARIKQRVAEG

-356 AGKRLFLEEFGVD
+356 AGKRFFLEEFGID

-405 ETNVIPHTSFHWE
+405 ETNVIPHTSFLWE

-430 PADTYNSDVSAAD
+430 PADTYNSDVSPAD
-443 LHRGERGNK
+443 LHRGERNNK

-487 DGSPRVDLGTPAEV
+487 DGSPRVELGTPAQV
-501 FEELEQSL
+501 FAELERQL
-509 PEPAVWSG
+509 PTPGVWSG

-551 AATASVRLGVEY
+551 ASTAAVRLGQEY
-563 PYDEL
+563 PYDAL
-568 EAAWRTVLLQQFHD
+568 ESAWHTVLLQQFHD

-603 AAVLGGL
+603 AGVLEEL
-610 IGDATT
+610 IGTATT
-616 ALASGGAPALAG
+616 ALASGGPASDTADRPG
-628 VGASATAFAGD
+628 GTPAAATQ
-639 GGALLDGP
+639 
-647 RDPDAVGTGGGAAVG
+647 
-662 TVVRFNAS
+662 VRFNAS
-670 PVAAGGVTALGGSV
+670 PVAADGVRALGAEPV
-684 GDEGEAVPPV
+684 DAARPVPPV
-694 RSGDH
+694 RDGDR

-707 TATIDADGH
+707 TATVDADGH
-716 VVSFVDHA
+716 VVSLVDRA
-724 TGRDAVAP
+724 SGRDAVAP
-732 GSSAA
+732 GEAA
-737 QYTVFRDT
+737 AEYTVFRDT

-754 DRAYQRSGTVL
+754 DRAYQRHGSVLQATSVTVEG
-765 SAASVSVVDDALVVE
+765 DALVVV
-780 RPFGSSSVTTR
+780 RPFGRSTVTTR
-791 YSAVAGQ
+791 YTATQGQ
-798 PELHI
+798 PELVV
-803 ETEVEWHERQKL
+803 ETEADWHEQQKL
-815 LKLAFP
+815 LKLSFP
-821 LDVRASVASSE
+821 LDLKADQASSE

-845 TSWDM
+845 TSWDF

-881 ITRSTRP
+881 VTRRTRA
-888 DGGTTTLVR
+888 DGGTTTQVR
-897 ESLLRAPTFPDPHA
+897 ESLVRGPKFPDPEA

-920 VLRTGASVLDAA
+920 VLRVGASVLDAA

-940 PVRSVPGNAVVEPLV
+940 PVRAVPGDSVVEPLV

-984 SGGRAADVGVDFG
+984 LGGRATDVGVDFG
-997 FDVAGVEA
+997 FDVAGVTR
-1005 VDLLERPLG
+1005 VDLLERPLDDG
-1014 AGSRLSSASWE
+1014 AGAAVRWDDGAP
-1025 AGEAVV
+1025 VV
-1031 LTLRP
+1031 LTMRP
-1036 FEIVTLRVRR
+1036 FELVTLRVRR

>member
-1 MHHDEP
+1 MHQDEP

-15 LVRDRIDPAV
+15 LVRDRVDPNV
-25 HRRSAP
+25 HRRASP
-31 VTIDAWQV
+31 VTIEAWQV

-49 VAAEYTPFRV
+49 VQQTYTPFTV
-59 GDAWG
+59 GEPWG
-64 GRPWGT
+64 ARPWGT
-70 TWFRVRG
+70 TWFRVTG
-77 TVPED
+77 TVPAD
-82 FGTAP
+82 FGTAD
-87 GTTVELRVDLGFTK
+87 GTTAELLVDLGFSK

-111 AWRTDGST
+111 AFRPDGST
-119 IKGIE
+119 IKAIE
-124 PRNDTVPV
+124 PRNDTVPLQ
-132 EVGPGGSFEL
+132 VGPGESFEL
-142 YVEAAANPDIGGDD
+142 YVEAGANPDIGGDD
-156 FQGATPLGSR
+156 FQGATPLGSKH
-166 STAGSDPI
+166 TAGDTPI
-174 YSLRALELVERDDT
+174 YRLRALEVVERDDT
-188 VWELQQDVW
+188 VWELQQDLW

-237 DARAVLAPALAV
+237 DARAVLATALAV

-254 AHRAV
+254 AHRAI

-272 PVRETIRKCART
+272 PVRETKRKCART

-292 DQDPDFTFA
+292 DRDPDFTFA
-301 CSSAQQYAWIRDG
+301 CSSAQQYAWMRDE
-314 YPSIWARIKQRVAEG
+314 YPEVFGRIKQRVAEG

-356 AGKRLFLEEFGVD
+356 AGKRFFLEEFGID

-405 ETNVIPHTSFHWE
+405 ETNVIPHTSFLWE

-430 PADTYNSDVSAAD
+430 PADTYNSDVSPAD
-443 LHRGERGNK
+443 LHRGERNNK

-487 DGSPRVDLGTPAEV
+487 DGSPRVDLGTPAQV
-501 FEELEQSL
+501 FEELERAL
-509 PEPAVWSG
+509 PTPGVWSG

-524 RGTYTSQIRTKQ
+524 RGTYTSQVRTKQ

-551 AATASVRLGVEY
+551 ASTAAVRLGQAY
-563 PYDEL
+563 PHDEL
-568 EAAWRTVLLQQFHD
+568 ESAWHTVLLQQFHD

-603 AAVLGGL
+603 AAVVEGL
-610 IGDATT
+610 IGTATS
-616 ALASGGAPALAG
+616 ALATGGTAAADQPG
-628 VGASATAFAGD
+628 GPSASA
-639 GGALLDGP
+639 P
-647 RDPDAVGTGGGAAVG
+647 Q
-662 TVVRFNAS
+662 VRFNAS
-670 PVAAGGVTALGGSV
+670 PVVADGVTALGAEPV
-684 GDEGEAVPPV
+684 DAARPVPPE
-694 RSGDH
+694 RDGDR
-699 FVFDTGVV
+699 FVFDTGAVV
-707 TATIDADGH
+707 ATVDAAGH
-716 VVSFVDHA
+716 VVSFVDRA
-724 TGRDAVAP
+724 SGRDAVAP
-732 GSSAA
+732 GAA
-737 QYTVFRDT
+737 AAEYTVFRDT

-754 DRAYQRSGTVL
+754 DRAYQRHGSALTATSVTVEG
-765 SAASVSVVDDALVVE
+765 DALVVV
-780 RPFGSSSVTTR
+780 RPFGSSTVTTR
-791 YSAVAGQ
+791 YTATAGL
-798 PELHI
+798 PELVV
-803 ETEVEWHERQKL
+803 ETEVDWHEQQKL

-821 LDVRASVASSE
+821 LDLKADQASSE

-845 TSWDM
+845 TSWDF

-871 VANDSTYGHD
+871 IANDSTYGHD
-881 ITRSTRP
+881 VTRSTRP
-888 DGGTTTLVR
+888 DGGTTTQVR
-897 ESLLRAPTFPDPHA
+897 ESLVRGPKFPDPEA

-920 VLRTGASVLDAA
+920 VLRVGASVLDAA

-940 PVRSVPGNAVVEPLV
+940 PVRTVPGDTAVEPLV

-984 SGGRAADVGVDFG
+984 LGGRATDVGVDFG
-997 FDVAGVEA
+997 FDVAGVTR
-1005 VDLLERPLG
+1005 VDLLERPLDDG
-1014 AGSRLSSASWE
+1014 TWE
-1025 AGEAVV
+1025 DGEPVV

-1036 FEIVTLRVRR
+1036 FEIVSLRVRR

>member
-1 MHHDEP
+1 MHSDEP
-7 LVEARIAR
+7 LVHARIAR

-39 PDEPVPFAEA
+39 PDEPVPFATA
-49 VAAEYTPFRV
+49 VAADYTPFD
-59 GDAWG
+59 GGAWG
-64 GRPWGT
+64 GKPWGT
-70 TWFRVRG
+70 TWFRIRG
-77 TVPED
+77 TVPAD

-87 GTTVELRVDLGFTK
+87 GTTAELLVDLGFTK
-101 RQPGFQAEGL
+101 RNPGFQAEGL
-111 AWRTDGST
+111 AWRPDGTT

-124 PRNDTVPV
+124 PHNDTVPL
-132 EVGPGGSFEL
+132 EVGPGESFEL
-142 YVEAAANPDIGGDD
+142 YVEAAANPDIGGDS
-156 FQGATPLGSR
+156 FQGATPLGSK

-174 YSLRALELVERDDT
+174 YRVRRIELVERDDT
-188 VWELQQDVW
+188 VWELQQDFW
-197 VLRGLMAELPTD
+197 VLRGLMGELPTD
-209 GTRGADVLRVLE
+209 GTRGADLLRGLE

-237 DARAVLAPALAV
+237 DARAVLAPLLAV
-249 PASAA
+249 GASGSAG
-254 AHRAV
+254 RAV

-292 DQDPDFTFA
+292 DRDPDFTFA

-356 AGKRLFLEEFGVD
+356 AGKRFFLEEFGID
-369 TPEAWLPDSFGYT
+369 TPEAWLPDSFGYS

-430 PADTYNSDVSAAD
+430 PADTYNSDVSPAD
-443 LHRGERGNK
+443 LHRGERQNK

-487 DGSPRVDLGTPAEV
+487 DGSPRVDLGTPAQV
-501 FEELEQSL
+501 FEEIEATL
-509 PEPAVWSG
+509 PTPSVWSG

-551 AATASVRLGVEY
+551 ASTAAVRLGLDY
-563 PYDEL
+563 PYEEL
-568 EAAWRTVLLQQFHD
+568 EEAWHTVLLQQFHD

-595 AEAEYARV
+595 AEANYAEVARV
-603 AAVLGGL
+603 LEGL
-610 IGDATT
+610 IGNATT
-616 ALASGGAPALAG
+616 ALANGGAAALAG
-628 VGASATAFAGD
+628 VGASSSTVAG
-639 GGALLDGP
+639 GGSALLDAPSGA
-647 RDPDAVGTGGGAAVG
+647 DAVGGSGSSGN
-662 TVVRFNAS
+662 VVRFNAS
-670 PVAAGGVTALGGSV
+670 PVTAGDATALGGSL
-684 GDEGEAVPPV
+684 GDEPRAVPPV
-694 RSGDH
+694 RNGDH

-707 TATIDADGH
+707 TATVDAAGH
-716 VVSFVDHA
+716 VVSLVDHA

-732 GSSAA
+732 GAA
-737 QYTVFRDT
+737 AAEYTVFRDT

-754 DRAYQRSGTVL
+754 DRAYQRNGTVL
-765 SAASVSVVDDALVVE
+765 TASSVEVDGSSLVVQ
-780 RPFGSSSVTTR
+780 RTFGSSSITTR
-791 YSAVAGQ
+791 YSAVDGEA
-798 PELHI
+798 ELTI
-803 ETEVEWHERQKL
+803 ETEVDWHERQKL

-821 LDVRASVASSE
+821 LDVRASSASSE

-881 ITRSTRP
+881 ITRTTRA

-920 VLRTGASVLDAA
+920 VLRVGASVLDAA

-940 PVRSVPGNAVVEPLV
+940 PVRTVEGTTTVDPLV

-997 FDVAGVEA
+997 FDVATVTA
-1005 VDLLERPLG
+1005 VDLLERGLG
-1014 AGSRLSSASWE
+1014 DSWE
-1025 AGEAVV
+1025 SGEPVV